1 MRERLIRVLLLGV
14 VILVIAI
21 VAKALAS
28 GQGGVTTLPN
38 LPIGEKIEELGEK
51 VLGKAVQ
58 ILPGAPDLGETVQE
72 KEEGQVAGEADEA
85 EPIKEPAENVQ
96 KQTEILIEAIK
107 ELPQDQIEAIKKQI
121 YKEMCEGLLKEE

>member
-1 MRERLIRVLLLGV
+1 MLIAG
-14 VILVIAI
+14 
-21 VAKALAS
+21 VAKALA
-28 GQGGVTTLPN
+28 GRQGSSLALPHF
-38 LPIGEKIEELGEK
+38 PIGENLENFGEK
-51 VLGKAVQ
+51 VLGKAVKM
-58 ILPGAPDLGETVQE
+58 LPGAPNLGEATQE
-72 KEEGQVAGEADEA
+72 EEGQVAGEADEV